1 MEEMIERLQKIVKDL
16 QNQLSLLEKE
26 TFEVDKSVNLSE
38 QIKVVESLL
47 EKVNKYSTDINF
59 NFNELSNVVSFDIN
73 SYLNNEL
80 VELRQK
86 YLLEETDTP
95 REAYENL
102 VRAMENTPSNDL
114 LLSVK
119 KFLETQLP
127 PTEEVIEEIPF
138 ETAKIVDSKL
148 EEGQELVEVDG
159 VNGQVKIIYEIIDG
173 DRKEYS
179 REIILE
185 PVTKVIRVHAL

>member
-16 QNQLSLLEKE
+16 QNKLSLLEKE
-26 TFEVDKSVNLSE
+26 TFEVDKSANLSE

-80 VELRQK
+80 AELRQK

-102 VRAMENTPSNDL
+102 VRAMENTPGNDL

-119 KFLETQLP
+119 KFLESQLP

-138 ETAKIVDSKL
+138 EIAKIVDSTL

-159 VNGQVKIIYEIIDG
+159 VNGQVKVIYEIIDG

-179 REIILE
+179 REVISE

>member
-1 MEEMIERLQKIVKDL
+1 MKEMIERLQKIVKDL

-47 EKVNKYSTDINF
+47 EKVNKYNTDINF

-80 VELRQK
+80 AELRQK

-95 REAYENL
+95 REAYDNL

-119 KFLETQLP
+119 KFLESQLP

-159 VNGQVKIIYEIIDG
+159 VNGQVKIIYEIIDE

-179 REIILE
+179 REVISE

>member
-26 TFEVDKSVNLSE
+26 TFEVDKSANLSE

-80 VELRQK
+80 AELRQK

-95 REAYENL
+95 REAYDNL
-102 VRAMENTPSNDL
+102 VRAMESTPSNDL

-119 KFLETQLP
+119 KFLESQLP

-159 VNGQVKIIYEIIDG
+159 VNGQMKIIYEIIDG
-173 DRKEYS
+173 DKKEYS
-179 REIILE
+179 REVILE

>member
-1 MEEMIERLQKIVKDL
+1 MKEMIERLQKIVKDL

-26 TFEVDKSVNLSE
+26 TFEVDKSANLSE

-80 VELRQK
+80 AELRQK

-95 REAYENL
+95 REAYDNL

-119 KFLETQLP
+119 KFLESQLP

-173 DRKEYS
+173 DKKEYS
-179 REIILE
+179 REIISE

>member
-16 QNQLSLLEKE
+16 QSQLSLLEKE

-73 SYLNNEL
+73 SYLNNKL
-80 VELRQK
+80 AELRQR

-119 KFLETQLP
+119 KFLESQLP

-159 VNGQVKIIYEIIDG
+159 VNGQMKIIYEIIDG

-179 REIILE
+179 REVISH

>member
-179 REIILE
+179 REVISQ

>member
-16 QNQLSLLEKE
+16 QSQLSLLEKE
-26 TFEVDKSVNLSE
+26 TFEVDKSANLSE

-47 EKVNKYSTDINF
+47 EKVNKYSTNINF

-80 VELRQK
+80 AELRQK

-119 KFLETQLP
+119 KFLESQLP

-179 REIILE
+179 REVISQ

>member
-26 TFEVDKSVNLSE
+26 TFEIDKSANLSE

-80 VELRQK
+80 AELRQK

-95 REAYENL
+95 REAYDNL

-119 KFLETQLP
+119 KFLESQLP

-148 EEGQELVEVDG
+148 EEGQEIVEVDG

-179 REIILE
+179 REIISE

>member
-1 MEEMIERLQKIVKDL
+1 MKEMIERLQKIVKDL

-26 TFEVDKSVNLSE
+26 TFEIDESANLSE

-80 VELRQK
+80 AELRQK

-95 REAYENL
+95 REAYDNL

-119 KFLETQLP
+119 KFLESQLP

-173 DRKEYS
+173 NKKEYS
-179 REIILE
+179 REVISQ

>member
-26 TFEVDKSVNLSE
+26 TFEVDKSANLSE
-38 QIKVVESLL
+38 QIKHMDSLL
-47 EKVNKYSTDINF
+47 EKINKYSTDINF

-80 VELRQK
+80 AELRQK

-95 REAYENL
+95 REAYDNL
-102 VRAMENTPSNDL
+102 VRAMENTPNNDL

-119 KFLETQLP
+119 KFLESQLP

-179 REIILE
+179 REIISQ

>member
-26 TFEVDKSVNLSE
+26 TFEVDKSANLSE

-80 VELRQK
+80 AELRQK

-119 KFLETQLP
+119 KFLESQLP

-159 VNGQVKIIYEIIDG
+159 VNGQVKVIYEIIDG

-179 REIILE
+179 REIISE

>member
-16 QNQLSLLEKE
+16 QSQLSLLEKE
-26 TFEVDKSVNLSE
+26 TFEVDKSANLSE

-47 EKVNKYSTDINF
+47 EKINKYSTDINF

-80 VELRQK
+80 AELRQK
-86 YLLEETDTP
+86 HLLEETDTP
-95 REAYENL
+95 REAYDNL

-119 KFLETQLP
+119 KFLESQLP

-179 REIILE
+179 REIISE

>member
-26 TFEVDKSVNLSE
+26 TFEVDKSASLSE
-38 QIKVVESLL
+38 QIKGVESLL

-73 SYLNNEL
+73 SHLNNEL
-80 VELRQK
+80 AELRQK

-95 REAYENL
+95 REAYDNL
-102 VRAMENTPSNDL
+102 VRAMENAPSNDL

-119 KFLETQLP
+119 KFLESQLP

-138 ETAKIVDSKL
+138 ETAKIVDNTL

-173 DRKEYS
+173 DKKEYS
-179 REIILE
+179 REVILE
-185 PVTKVIRVHAL
+185 PVTKVIRVHTL

>member
-1 MEEMIERLQKIVKDL
+1 MKEMIERLQKIVKDL

-26 TFEVDKSVNLSE
+26 TFEIDESANLSE

-80 VELRQK
+80 AELRQK

-102 VRAMENTPSNDL
+102 VRAMESTPSNDL

-119 KFLETQLP
+119 KFLESQLP

-159 VNGQVKIIYEIIDG
+159 VNGQIKIIYEIIDG
-173 DRKEYS
+173 DKKEYS
-179 REIILE
+179 REIISE

>member
-26 TFEVDKSVNLSE
+26 TFEVNKSANLLE
-38 QIKVVESLL
+38 QIKVMESLL

-59 NFNELSNVVSFDIN
+59 NFNELSNIVSFDIN

-80 VELRQK
+80 AELRQR

-119 KFLETQLP
+119 KFLESQLP

-138 ETAKIVDSKL
+138 ETAKIVDGKL

-159 VNGQVKIIYEIIDG
+159 VNGQVKVIYEIIDG

-179 REIILE
+179 REVISE
-185 PVTKVIRVHAL
+185 PVTKVIRVHAV

>member
-80 VELRQK
+80 AELRQR

-102 VRAMENTPSNDL
+102 VRAMENTPNNDL

-119 KFLETQLP
+119 KFLESQLP

-179 REIILE
+179 REVISE

>member
-1 MEEMIERLQKIVKDL
+1 MKEMIERLQKIVKDL

-26 TFEVDKSVNLSE
+26 TFEIDESANLSE

-80 VELRQK
+80 AELRQK

-95 REAYENL
+95 REAYDNL

-119 KFLETQLP
+119 KFLESQLP

-159 VNGQVKIIYEIIDG
+159 VNGQVKIIYEIIDR

-179 REIILE
+179 REIISE
-185 PVTKVIRVHAL
+185 PVTKVIGVHAL

>member
-38 QIKVVESLL
+38 QIKVVESLI
-47 EKVNKYSTDINF
+47 EKINKYSTDINF
-59 NFNELSNVVSFDIN
+59 NFNELSNVVSLDIN

-80 VELRQK
+80 AELRQK

-95 REAYENL
+95 REAYDNL
-102 VRAMENTPSNDL
+102 VRAMENTPNDDL

-119 KFLETQLP
+119 KFLESQLP

-179 REIILE
+179 REVISQ
-185 PVTKVIRVHAL
+185 PVTKVIRVHTL

>member
-26 TFEVDKSVNLSE
+26 TFEVDKSANLLE

-59 NFNELSNVVSFDIN
+59 NFNELSNVVSLDIN

-80 VELRQK
+80 AELRQK

-102 VRAMENTPSNDL
+102 VRAMENTPDNDL

-119 KFLETQLP
+119 KFLESQLP

-179 REIILE
+179 REVILE

>member
-26 TFEVDKSVNLSE
+26 TFEVDKSANLSE
-38 QIKVVESLL
+38 QIKKMESLL
-47 EKVNKYSTDINF
+47 EKVNKYNTDINF

-80 VELRQK
+80 AELRQK

-95 REAYENL
+95 REAYDNL
-102 VRAMENTPSNDL
+102 VRAMEDTPSNDL

-119 KFLETQLP
+119 KFLESQLP
-127 PTEEVIEEIPF
+127 PTEEVLEEIPF

-148 EEGQELVEVDG
+148 EEGQELVEIDG

-173 DRKEYS
+173 DKKEYS
-179 REIILE
+179 REIISE

>member
-16 QNQLSLLEKE
+16 QSQLSLLEKE
-26 TFEVDKSVNLSE
+26 TFEVDKSANLSE

-47 EKVNKYSTDINF
+47 EKVNKYSTNINF

-80 VELRQK
+80 AELRQK

-119 KFLETQLP
+119 KFLESQLP

-179 REIILE
+179 REIISQ

>member
-16 QNQLSLLEKE
+16 QSQLSLLEKE

-73 SYLNNEL
+73 SYLNNKL
-80 VELRQK
+80 AELRQR

-119 KFLETQLP
+119 KFLESQLP

-138 ETAKIVDSKL
+138 ETAKIVDDKL

-159 VNGQVKIIYEIIDG
+159 VNGQVKVIYEIIDG

-179 REIILE
+179 REVISQ

>member
-1 MEEMIERLQKIVKDL
+1 MKEMIERLKKIVKDL

-26 TFEVDKSVNLSE
+26 TFEVDDSSSLLE

-80 VELRQK
+80 TELRQK

-119 KFLETQLP
+119 KFLESQLP

-173 DRKEYS
+173 DKKEYS
-179 REIILE
+179 REVILE

>member
-26 TFEVDKSVNLSE
+26 TFEIDKSVNLSE

-80 VELRQK
+80 AELRQK

-95 REAYENL
+95 REAYDNL

-119 KFLETQLP
+119 KFLESQLP

-148 EEGQELVEVDG
+148 EEGQEIVEVDG

-179 REIILE
+179 REIISE

>member
-1 MEEMIERLQKIVKDL
+1 MKEMIERLQKIVKDL

-26 TFEVDKSVNLSE
+26 TFEIDESVNLSE

-47 EKVNKYSTDINF
+47 EKVNKYSADINF

-80 VELRQK
+80 AELRQK

-95 REAYENL
+95 REAYDNL
-102 VRAMENTPSNDL
+102 VRAMENTPNNDL

-119 KFLETQLP
+119 KFLESQLP

-159 VNGQVKIIYEIIDG
+159 VNGQVKIIYEIIDE

-179 REIILE
+179 REVISE

>member
-1 MEEMIERLQKIVKDL
+1 MEEMIDRLKKIVQDL
-16 QNQLSLLEKE
+16 QVQLVKLEEE
-26 TFEVDKSVNLSE
+26 TFEVNEASSLSE
-38 QIKVVESLL
+38 QIKGLESLL
-47 EKVNKYSTDINF
+47 EKVNKYNSDISLNF
-59 NFNELSNVVSFDIN
+59 SELSNIISFEIN
-73 SYLNNEL
+73 TYLNGEIAQ
-80 VELRQK
+80 LRQR

-95 REAYENL
+95 REAYDNL
-102 VRAMENTPSNDL
+102 VRAMEDTPSNDL

-173 DRKEYS
+173 DKKEYS
-179 REIILE
+179 REIISQ